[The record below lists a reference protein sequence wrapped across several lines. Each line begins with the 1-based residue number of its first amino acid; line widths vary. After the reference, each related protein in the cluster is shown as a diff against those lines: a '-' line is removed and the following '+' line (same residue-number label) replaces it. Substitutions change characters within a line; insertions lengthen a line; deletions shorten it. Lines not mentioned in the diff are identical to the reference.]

1 MNALSLAPR
10 TFPHIN
16 ELLNAAGHDPVIRRS
31 GLALA
36 LLIDLADKADPDGRC
51 YRSIRKMAEEFGTD
65 PNTIRR
71 SLRRLVEGGWLTM
84 VMRPDRVTYDF
95 ILPTGPRPDGPRGR
109 S

>member
-1 MNALSLAPR
+1 MTAALGPR
-10 TFPHIN
+10 TFAHIN
-16 ELLNAAGHDPVIRRS
+16 DLVVAAGRDPVIRKS

-36 LLIDLADKADPDGRC
+36 LLSDLAHKADPDGRC
-51 YRSIRKMAEEFGTD
+51 YRSIRKMAEEFGSD

-71 SLRRLVEGGWLTM
+71 SLRRMVEGGWLIM
-84 VMRPDRVTYDF
+84 VMRPGRKVHDF